1 MLLCKTFLDFPMLR
15 FQFFIAGDTFLFLM
29 TFSPVFWESKRR
41 GHVLIFEMRISEWE
55 RDRKDSRS
63 GAVDLQLVG
72 IGCRV
77 GVSAGPRMPPRSK
90 SDRKVY
96 LPSLYQYPKLIET
109 CLSVKPFLAVFE
121 LFQELEKFRG
131 TITVSPANG
140 VSRGH
145 GGFLKL

>member
-77 GVSAGPRMPPRSK
+77 GVCEIESK
-90 SDRKVY
+90 QNRESKKQKVETGTKCKMASLSFRLDGSNCDR
-96 LPSLYQYPKLIET
+96 
-109 CLSVKPFLAVFE
+109 LSTF
-121 LFQELEKFRG
+121 
-131 TITVSPANG
+131 
-140 VSRGH
+140 
-145 GGFLKL
+145 